1 MFFFRIYM
9 FFSYSFRLLPI
20 GMFCWMF
27 AESLKMASL
36 SEMALKL
43 AYFYLIA
50 VGAFMFWLFVFYPVV
65 YIIFTRENPFKLYK
79 NILSAI
85 VIAFGS
91 CSSAITLP
99 ETMRCM
105 RKNCQ
110 LSNRICQ
117 TVLPL
122 GMTLHMN
129 GPAMYFPMTAIFV
142 AYINRT
148 PVGFYSVIVLW

>member
-1 MFFFRIYM
+1 MFF
-9 FFSYSFRLLPI
+9 
-20 GMFCWMF
+20 WML
-27 AESLKMASL
+27 AESVKVESMLKMVV
-36 SEMALKL
+36 KL
-43 AYFYLIA
+43 AYFYLI
-50 VGAFMFWLFVFYPVV
+50 VIGAFMFWLLIFYPVIYV
-65 YIIFTRENPFKLYK
+65 IFTRENPFKLYK

-85 VIAFGS
+85 VVAFGS

-105 RKNCQ
+105 RINCRV
-110 LSNRICQ
+110 SNRICQ

-142 AYINRT
+142 AYIKQT